1 MALARQSVSQSIE
14 SIRHP
19 LMTRIRSIPRVDI
32 DDAMGGWI

>member
-1 MALARQSVSQSIE
+1 MALARQSIE

-32 DDAMGGWI
+32 DIDDAMGGWI